1 MGGRFVRS
9 AFASVVSFALLASAS
24 PSAHAQNAAN
34 QATAEALFDA
44 GKKLMAAHK
53 YGEACPK
60 FYESNQLDEGI
71 GTSLWLADCYEK
83 NGQSA
88 SAWAE
93 FRQAAALAAK
103 VSDPREKVARARA
116 KALEPGLSRL
126 TVVVPASSLL
136 PGLRV
141 ARDGGDVAQPI
152 WGTEV
157 PIDPGPHTV
166 VVSAPDHR
174 PATLQVDIHR
184 GPSHATLEVPLL
196 EEAPEPPAAEA
207 AVPAAGTTPPAA
219 EPPRFPVQRALAIG
233 AGAAGV
239 VSVALGGY
247 FGLSAKS
254 DLGNS
259 NAGHCNAKDMC
270 DPAGLADRASAES
283 AATAST
289 VLFIAGGVAVAG
301 GIALWLTAPTSAS
314 AAPSPSMSAVV
325 SRVFPFWDPHARS
338 GGVVLTSDF

>member
-1 MGGRFVRS
+1 MGGPCVRA
-9 AFASVVSFALLASAS
+9 AFASIVSLALLAS
-24 PSAHAQNAAN
+24 PSAQAQNAAN

-88 SAWAE
+88 SAWAQ

-116 KALEPGLSRL
+116 KALEPELSKL
-126 TVVVPASSLL
+126 TVVVPSSSLL
-136 PGLRV
+136 PGLKV
-141 ARDGGDVAQPI
+141 ARDGGEVAQPI

-157 PIDPGPHTV
+157 PIDPGPHTL

-174 PATLQVDIHR
+174 PATLQVDIRR
-184 GPSHATLEVPLL
+184 GPSHATLDVPLL
-196 EEAPEPPAAEA
+196 EEAPEPAVAEPV
-207 AVPAAGTTPPAA
+207 VPVPGATPPA
-219 EPPRFPVQRALAIG
+219 EPPRFPLQRALAIG

-239 VSVALGGY
+239 VSLAVGGY

-254 DLGNS
+254 DLGHS

-270 DPAGLADRASAES
+270 DPAGLSDRASAES

-301 GIALWLTAPTSAS
+301 GIALWLTAPTSPRS
-314 AAPSPSMSAVV
+314 APPPSTSAVV
-325 SRVFPFWDPHARS
+325 SRVVPFWDPRARS